1 MFYKYILMHIYE
13 IQKNGTDEP
22 TCREGMK
29 SQIQR
34 TNMWNSGGMRDW
46 DKWKKQHRHTYTT
59 VCRMGSW

>member
-1 MFYKYILMHIYE
+1 MKSR
-13 IQKNGTDEP
+13 KNGTDEP